1 VNVRHRRNFIQ
12 SVEQDGQVLIAKDNK
27 ARVFYDFYDELLGI
41 LLARSCRFMFDVLG
55 LPQLNLVVLS
65 D

>member
-27 ARVFYDFYDELLGI
+27 ARVFYDFYELLGI
-41 LLARSCRFMFDVLG
+41 PLARSCRFMFDVLG